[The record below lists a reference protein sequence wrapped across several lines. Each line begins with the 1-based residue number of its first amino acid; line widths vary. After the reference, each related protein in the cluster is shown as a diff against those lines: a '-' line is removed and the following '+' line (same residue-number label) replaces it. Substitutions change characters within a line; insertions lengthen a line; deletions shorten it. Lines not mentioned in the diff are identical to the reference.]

1 MGPWPMPRG
10 LTTLLFIFSTRD
22 LVLILVS
29 IDGFRPLKVTHL
41 LTPRMGVAA
50 GRARAQAETLQT
62 GGAPAARVGALPSAS
77 SLTITTSRVTTA
89 IAPRTVR
96 DYLFLIEWQST
107 NQPTNPPTKRATS
120 EASEPT
126 KQATSSDTV
135 KASEGS
141 PLRPRRPSVSPSSV
155 VDLLRLDLTDFE
167 FEKSN
172 RCPKT
177 RLVLSSTGVRS
188 LPPPRGPRLPLP
200 PLHPFLNFAFE
211 RDW

>member
-1 MGPWPMPRG
+1 MPRG
-10 LTTLLFIFSTRD
+10 LTTLLYIFSTRD

-50 GRARAQAETLQT
+50 GRARAGA
-62 GGAPAARVGALPSAS
+62 GGDTANWRCAGCASWRPPLGLPHRHHEQSDHRHRPS
-77 SLTITTSRVTTA
+77 DGRS
-89 IAPRTVR
+89 R

-120 EASEPT
+120 EASEPS
-126 KQATSSDTV
+126 KQPV
-135 KASEGS
+135 LI
-141 PLRPRRPSVSPSSV
+141 PLKRARGALSVRPSVSPSSV

-172 RCPKT
+172 RFARVPT
-177 RLVLSSTGVRS
+177 RPQVLAPSASLTPPSSSPISELRARARLVG
-188 LPPPRGPRLPLP
+188 
-200 PLHPFLNFAFE
+200 
-211 RDW
+211 RD